1 MDFNFFEIEKNI
13 EMSQLKLE
21 KHGSKKRSIL
31 LIIKMLIILVSWLG
45 YAKNE
50 TYRDNIVPDISVN
63 DIKLSDTT
71 AVVLGYSDL
80 KYNVIEGKEEL
91 PYIIFTN
98 ENKTEVL
105 KLYLFYGTKRNEFY
119 QAEISPYDKKTI
131 SNPTKYKNFSTES
144 GIKLGISKKNLIKI
158 KGNNFVETNHVLRY
172 EISDYE
178 KSHFLEKYN
187 LPIYFA
193 EYTFDQDKLSKI
205 YFGFEYP

>member
-1 MDFNFFEIEKNI
+1 MN
-13 EMSQLKLE
+13 QLKLE
-21 KHGSKKRSIL
+21 KHSSRKRSIL
-31 LIIKMLIILVSWLG
+31 LIIKLLIILVSLLDCV
-45 YAKNE
+45 KNE

-80 KYNVIEGKEEL
+80 KYNIIEDEEEL
-91 PYIIFTN
+91 PYVIFTN
-98 ENKTEVL
+98 ENKTEIL

-131 SNPTKYKNFSTES
+131 PNPTKYKNFSTES
-144 GIKLGISKKNLIKI
+144 GIKLGISKKDLIKI

-178 KSHFLEKYN
+178 KFRFLEKYN

>member
-1 MDFNFFEIEKNI
+1 
-13 EMSQLKLE
+13 MSQLKLE
-21 KHGSKKRSIL
+21 KHSSRKRSIL
-31 LIIKMLIILVSWLG
+31 LIIKLLIILVSLLDC
-45 YAKNE
+45 AKNE

-91 PYIIFTN
+91 PYVIFTN
-98 ENKTEVL
+98 ENKTEIL
-105 KLYLFYGTKRNEFY
+105 KLYLFYGAKRNEFY

-144 GIKLGISKKNLIKI
+144 GIKLSISKKDLIKI
-158 KGNNFVETNHVLRY
+158 KGNNFVETNHILRY

-178 KSHFLEKYN
+178 KSHFLGKYN
-187 LPIYFA
+187 MPIYFA

>member
-1 MDFNFFEIEKNI
+1 
-13 EMSQLKLE
+13 MSQLKLE
-21 KHGSKKRSIL
+21 KHSSRKRSIL
-31 LIIKMLIILVSWLG
+31 LIIKLLIILVSVLG
-45 YAKNE
+45 CAKNE

-63 DIKLSDTT
+63 NIKLSDTT
-71 AVVLGYSDL
+71 SVVLGYSDL

-91 PYIIFTN
+91 LYVIFTN
-98 ENKTEVL
+98 ENKTEIL
-105 KLYLFYGTKRNEFY
+105 KLYLFYGAKRNEFY

-144 GIKLGISKKNLIKI
+144 GIKLGISKKDLIKI
-158 KGNNFVETNHVLRY
+158 KGNNFVETNHILRY

-178 KSHFLEKYN
+178 KSHFLGKYN

>member
-1 MDFNFFEIEKNI
+1 MN
-13 EMSQLKLE
+13 QLKLE
-21 KHGSKKRSIL
+21 KHSGRKISIL
-31 LIIKMLIILVSWLG
+31 LIIKLLIILVSVLG
-45 YAKNE
+45 CAKNE
-50 TYRDNIVPDISVN
+50 TYKENIVPDISVN

-80 KYNVIEGKEEL
+80 KYNIIEGKEEL
-91 PYIIFTN
+91 PYAIFTN
-98 ENKTEVL
+98 KNKTEIL

-119 QAEISPYDKKTI
+119 QAEISPYDKKTVP
-131 SNPTKYKNFSTES
+131 NPTKYKNFSTES
-144 GIKLGISKKNLIKI
+144 GIKLGISKKDLIKI

-178 KSHFLEKYN
+178 KSRFLEKYN

>member
-1 MDFNFFEIEKNI
+1 MN
-13 EMSQLKLE
+13 QLKLE
-21 KHGSKKRSIL
+21 KHSGRKISIL
-31 LIIKMLIILVSWLG
+31 LIIKLLIILVSVLG
-45 YAKNE
+45 CAKNE
-50 TYRDNIVPDISVN
+50 TYKENIVPDISVN
-63 DIKLSDTT
+63 DIKLSDTA

-80 KYNVIEGKEEL
+80 KYNIIEDKEVL
-91 PYIIFTN
+91 PYAIFTN
-98 ENKTEVL
+98 ENKTEIL

-119 QAEISPYDKKTI
+119 QVEISPYDKKTVP
-131 SNPTKYKNFSTES
+131 NPTKYKNFSTES
-144 GIKLGISKKNLIKI
+144 GIKLGISKKDLIKI

-178 KSHFLEKYN
+178 KSRFLEKYN

>member
-1 MDFNFFEIEKNI
+1 
-13 EMSQLKLE
+13 MSQLKLE
-21 KHGSKKRSIL
+21 KHSSRKRSIL
-31 LIIKMLIILVSWLG
+31 LIIKLLIILVSVLG
-45 YAKNE
+45 CAKNE

-63 DIKLSDTT
+63 NIKLSDTT

-91 PYIIFTN
+91 PYVIFTN

-178 KSHFLEKYN
+178 KSHFLKKYN

>member
-1 MDFNFFEIEKNI
+1 MN
-13 EMSQLKLE
+13 QLKLE
-21 KHGSKKRSIL
+21 KHSSRKRSIL
-31 LIIKMLIILVSWLG
+31 LIIKLLIILVSLLDC
-45 YAKNE
+45 AKNE
-50 TYRDNIVPDISVN
+50 TYKENIVSDISVN

-80 KYNVIEGKEEL
+80 KYNIIEDKEVL
-91 PYIIFTN
+91 PYAIFTN
-98 ENKTEVL
+98 ENKTEIL
-105 KLYLFYGTKRNEFY
+105 KLYLFYGAKRNEFY
-119 QAEISPYDKKTI
+119 QVEISPYDKKTI

-144 GIKLGISKKNLIKI
+144 GIKLGISKKDLIKI

>member
-1 MDFNFFEIEKNI
+1 MKTFYFV
-13 EMSQLKLE
+13 
-21 KHGSKKRSIL
+21 G
-31 LIIKMLIILVSWLG
+31 IIFMLFTNCKDT
-45 YAKNE
+45 KNE

-63 DIKLSDTT
+63 NIKLSDTT

-91 PYIIFTN
+91 PYVIFTN

-131 SNPTKYKNFSTES
+131 PNPTKYNNFSTES
-144 GIKLGISKKNLIKI
+144 GIKLGISKKDLIKI
-158 KGNNFVETNHVLRY
+158 KGNSFVETNHVLRY

-187 LPIYFA
+187 MPIYFA
-193 EYTFDQDKLSKI
+193 EYTFDQDKLCKI
-205 YFGFEYP
+205 HFEYP

>member
-1 MDFNFFEIEKNI
+1 
-13 EMSQLKLE
+13 MSQLKLE
-21 KHGSKKRSIL
+21 KHSSRKRSIL
-31 LIIKMLIILVSWLG
+31 LIIKLLIILVSVLG
-45 YAKNE
+45 CAKNE

-91 PYIIFTN
+91 PYVIFTN

-105 KLYLFYGTKRNEFY
+105 KLYLFYGTKRNELY

-131 SNPTKYKNFSTES
+131 SNPIKYKNFFTES
-144 GIKLGISKKNLIKI
+144 GIKLGISKKDLIKI

-178 KSHFLEKYN
+178 KSHFLGKYN

>member
-1 MDFNFFEIEKNI
+1 MN
-13 EMSQLKLE
+13 QLKLE
-21 KHGSKKRSIL
+21 KHSSRKRSIL
-31 LIIKMLIILVSWLG
+31 LIIKLLIILVSLLDC
-45 YAKNE
+45 AKNE
-50 TYRDNIVPDISVN
+50 TYKENIVSDISVN

-80 KYNVIEGKEEL
+80 KYNIIEDKEVL
-91 PYIIFTN
+91 PYAIFTN
-98 ENKTEVL
+98 ENKTEIL
-105 KLYLFYGTKRNEFY
+105 KLYLFYGAKRNEFY
-119 QAEISPYDKKTI
+119 QVEISPYDKKTI

-144 GIKLGISKKNLIKI
+144 GIKLGISKKDLVKI
-158 KGNNFVETNHVLRY
+158 KGNNFTETNHVLRY